1 MGKKAELFVFGD
13 LPAEEVA
20 EALVSQHANSLGLLE
35 TLTPYTYVPV
45 EGSDTYTQD
54 KGQAEVE
61 EGIKAIIEA
70 GHGILF
76 VGVHEWDG
84 ANWIKRALGMS
95 KVKKDMPIVV
105 VCGATQGLWQKAL
118 DTLQEHGLQKEEVQ
132 WVTSISLHKLHTQH
146 GEEVEVDGEEVGID
160 LDACLR
166 LVQDNVRHVVEL
178 SCGGSVERMAY
189 RERLGIDEEK
199 EKQAGKVALESIR
212 NALMEKVMRFDFG
225 EVMSNGFVKVTNQE
239 AVKELIDGFVGVGG
253 GLIITGETHK
263 EQEDCMVTYL
273 PKDRGT
279 GLHAMVGRPLDVNRL
294 YETYEDFPCMP
305 VEVAEEASYGG
316 ALDGVKELCSHI
328 SGVQVDAQNYWEIT
342 SLWGAK
348 FLDKDAKE
356 VGGII
361 TIEEEE
367 YEKVARSVR
376 GQLREMK
383 GGNDKPAVALVGAI
397 ESMLLVVG
405 KQGEVELVGLPA
417 MIMERLKRHIGK

>member
-1 MGKKAELFVFGD
+1 MGKKAKLFVFGD

-61 EGIKAIIEA
+61 EGIKAIIED

-105 VCGATQGLWQKAL
+105 VCGATQALWQKAL
-118 DTLQEHGLQKEEVQ
+118 DTLQEHGLQKENVQ

-189 RERLGIDEEK
+189 RERIGIDEEK
-199 EKQAGKVALESIR
+199 EKQAGKVSLESIR
-212 NALMEKVMRFDFG
+212 NALMEKAMRFDFG

-239 AVKELIDGFVGVGG
+239 AVKELIEGFVGVGG

-279 GLHAMVGRPLDVNRL
+279 GLHALVGRPSEVNRL

-305 VEVAEEASYGG
+305 VEVAEEDSYEG
-316 ALDGVKELCSHI
+316 ALGGVKELCSHI
-328 SGVQVDAQNYWEIT
+328 SGVRVDAQNYWEIT

-361 TIEEEE
+361 TIAEEE

-376 GQLREMK
+376 SQLREVK
-383 GGNDKPAVALVGAI
+383 GGNKKPAVALVGAI

-405 KQGEVELVGLPA
+405 KQGAVELVGLPA
-417 MIMERLKRHIGK
+417 MIMDGLKRHIGK

>member
-54 KGQAEVE
+54 KEQGEVE
-61 EGIKAIIEA
+61 EGIKAIIED

-105 VCGATQGLWQKAL
+105 VCGATQALWQKAL

-189 RERLGIDEEK
+189 RERIGIDEEK
-199 EKQAGKVALESIR
+199 EKQAGKVSLESIR
-212 NALMEKVMRFDFG
+212 NALVEKAMRFDFG
-225 EVMSNGFVKVTNQE
+225 EVRSDGFVKVTNQE
-239 AVKELIDGFVGVGG
+239 AVKELIEGFVGVGG

-279 GLHAMVGRPLDVNRL
+279 GLHAIVGRPLDVNRL

-305 VEVAEEASYGG
+305 VEVAEEDSYGG

-383 GGNDKPAVALVGAI
+383 GGNEKPAVALVGSV

-417 MIMERLKRHIGK
+417 MIMGELKRHIGK